1 MTSNRAAYKRACD
14 QFVFR
19 ATLAR
24 SYLIAKR
31 RFAAFGARPVL
42 RGRVRCRMAGTA
54 VVGDRF
60 VAEGMIATVSLKVH
74 PGAVLTIGNDVY
86 LNAGVFIEA
95 FHDITI
101 GSNVLMAS
109 FASVIDDD
117 SHLLEPGSRRY
128 KGPTVIGDNVWLGRN
143 VVVLPGVTI
152 GDGSVVGAN
161 SVVTRDIPPRCFAA
175 GAPAAV
181 VRKLEMA
188 EDWVRR

>member
-1 MTSNRAAYKRACD
+1 MTSTRAACRRAGD
-14 QFVFR
+14 QLVFQ
-19 ATLAR
+19 ATLVR

-31 RFAAFGARPVL
+31 RFSRFGTRPVI
-42 RGRVRCRMAGTA
+42 RGSFRCRIGGTA
-54 VVGDRF
+54 IVGDRF
-60 VAEGMIATVSLKVH
+60 IAEGMIATINLKAV
-74 PGAVLTIGNDVY
+74 PGAVLSIGDDVY
-86 LNAGVFIEA
+86 LNGGVSIEA
-95 FHDITI
+95 THDIRI
-101 GSNVLMAS
+101 GSNVLIAP

-117 SHLLEPGSRRY
+117 SHLLQPGSRTD

-161 SVVTRDIPPRCFAA
+161 SVVTRDLPPRCFAA
-175 GAPAAV
+175 GSPAQV